1 MKKLSKKQKHQLE
14 KKIMIFL
21 SSGLFAI
28 AGLGSSDALAAAV
41 FTDGT
46 GTNATMAG
54 VNNNAAGE
62 KARPTPVIPALSVSP
77 MSPMVLALTLL
88 AGKIRLMV

>member
-46 GTNATMAG
+46 GTNATVAG

-62 KARPTPVIPALSVSP
+62 NANAVGYDNHAVSDNSNALG
-77 MSPMVLALTLL
+77 AEN
-88 AGKIRLMV
+88 